1 MMPRRVVVPVGGV
14 MAIVGVALTMAL
26 DGGLFVLGV
35 VIALAGGMLLARAR
49 EDRLGKGEGASSSGI
64 ASAIQHHEHVPELS
78 TQPQPSNGP
87 EPTMPPFPPAA

>member
-49 EDRLGKGEGASSSGI
+49 EDRLGEGEGASSSGI
-64 ASAIQHHEHVPELS
+64 ASAIQRHEHVP
-78 TQPQPSNGP
+78 
-87 EPTMPPFPPAA
+87 